1 MSKLS
6 PCGIWGLVILL
17 KATIFKVGGLYS
29 SKRKASR
36 AYPQNIGRCNY
47 LTLKAII
54 KECPSVRKKKE
65 KKRAKGIVISDY
77 PETMRLNRFADLWL

>member
-6 PCGIWGLVILL
+6 LCGIWGLVFLL

-36 AYPQNIGRCNY
+36 ACLQNTGRCNY

-54 KECPSVRKKKE
+54 KECSSVRKKKKG
-65 KKRAKGIVISDY
+65 KKAKRTVISDS
-77 PETMRLNRFADLWL
+77 PEARQLNRFADLWL